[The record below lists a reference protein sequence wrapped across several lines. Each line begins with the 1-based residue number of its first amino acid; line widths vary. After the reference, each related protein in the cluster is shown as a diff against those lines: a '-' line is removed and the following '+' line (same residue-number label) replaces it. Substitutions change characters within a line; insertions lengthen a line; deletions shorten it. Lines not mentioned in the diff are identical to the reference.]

1 MRNEIPL
8 FVRNDRCCSVLGEEK
23 GTAEPSLFPPLDY
36 TRNCHS
42 DGGTTEESHPMYYCF
57 FKDDESTA
65 KGLAL
70 CCHLLI
76 MPNKNW
82 MPTHNDGRFRY
93 NLFERGLVGGFAAN
107 QPPLKS

>member
-8 FVRNDRCCSVLGEEK
+8 FVRNDRCYSVLGEEK

-42 DGGTTEESHPMYYCF
+42 DGGTTEESQPMYYYF
-57 FKDDESTA
+57 FKDGESPA

-70 CCHLLI
+70 YCHFLI

-82 MPTHNDGRFRY
+82 VNPVNNRFT
-93 NLFERGLVGGFAAN
+93 
-107 QPPLKS
+107 